1 MLVMNILRNPLLGLT
16 FTIFSAADQK
26 TASILFYFLDEISAE
41 LLIPEFQYNFVAL

>member
-26 TASILFYFLDEISAE
+26 LRQFYFLDEISAE
-41 LLIPEFQYNFVAL
+41 LLISEFQYNFVAL